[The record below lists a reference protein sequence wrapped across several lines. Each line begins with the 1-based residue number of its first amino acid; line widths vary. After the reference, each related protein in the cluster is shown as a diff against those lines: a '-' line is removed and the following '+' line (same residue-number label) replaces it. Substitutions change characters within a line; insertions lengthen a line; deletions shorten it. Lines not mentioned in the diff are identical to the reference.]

1 MESRILVLDGNQ
13 RAALAVTRSLGSKGL
28 WVGVGESADMSLAGS
43 SRYCSHTM
51 RYQDPFQ
58 SAQGFFNDI
67 LNIIEQYNIT
77 FLLPIT
83 EASAYVLLHYRN
95 RLPSSVT
102 LPIPSNDKIDMLADK
117 NHLQE
122 LACSLQIPTP
132 ESVLCQTRAEGLKAL
147 NECEAFPIVL
157 KPFKS
162 KILHNGQIVSTT
174 VAIAYTQ
181 DEARAL
187 LEKRRDFDYPFSI
200 QSFIEGEGQGVFALY
215 RNGQPVCFTAHRRL
229 REKPPEGGVSVLC
242 ESHRVDETMQA
253 LSHKLLH
260 AAQWSGVAM
269 VEFKVAP
276 DGTAYLMEVN
286 PRFWG
291 SLQLAVDSGVDFP
304 YLLYCSHA
312 GLELPKV
319 AYRPRKRVRWLLGD
333 LDRLYLVLKAPRS
346 RYSLSRKLLEILRFI
361 SPNFHTRHEVNRAND
376 LKPFWFEIRQYLNA
390 LKTKA

>member
-28 WVGVGESADMSLAGS
+28 WVGVGESSDMSLAGS
-43 SRYCSHTM
+43 SRYCSRTM
-51 RYQDPFQ
+51 RYQDPF
-58 SAQGFFNDI
+58 SSTQGFFNEILDI
-67 LNIIEQYNIT
+67 IKQYNIT

-83 EASAYVLLHYRN
+83 EATAYVLLQYRD
-95 RLPSSVT
+95 RLPPSVI
-102 LPIPSNDKIDMLADK
+102 LPIPSNDRIEMLADK

-122 LACSLQIPTP
+122 LARHLQIPTP
-132 ESVLCQTRAEGLKAL
+132 DSLLCQNRADGLKAL
-147 NECEAFPIVL
+147 DACTVFPIVL

-162 KILHNGQIVSTT
+162 KILDDGEIISTS

-181 DEARAL
+181 EEARAL
-187 LEKRRDFDYPFSI
+187 LEKRRDFSYPFSI

-215 RNGQPVCFTAHRRL
+215 SNGQPVCFTAHRRL

-260 AAQWSGVAM
+260 AAQWNGVAM
-269 VEFKVAP
+269 VEFKVAA
-276 DGTAYLMEVN
+276 DGTPYLMEVN

-304 YLLYCSHA
+304 YLLYCTHT

-319 AYRPRKRVRWLLGD
+319 NYAPPKRVRWLLGD

-346 RYSLSRKLLEILRFI
+346 RYSFSRKLLEIFRFI
-361 SPNFHTRHEVNRAND
+361 SPNRHTRHEVNRSND
-376 LKPFWFEIRQYLNA
+376 LRPFWFEIRQYLKA
-390 LKTKA
+390 LKSET